1 MLLKHSQHTSFLRSP
16 NTSPVQAADR
26 HTSGST
32 IIIIANKCSEVNG
45 NIENMYVFKVG
56 ELCDFPG
63 FFQSQ
68 LRDHRPCQFVD
79 YCTAEDDGTDPGTVI
94 GYDRHGGGSKTDS
107 YTGLGD

>member
-32 IIIIANKCSEVNG
+32 IIIIANKRSEVKG
-45 NIENMYVFKVG
+45 TIENMYVFKVG

-63 FFQSQ
+63 FFQGQ
-68 LRDHRPCQFVD
+68 LRDHGSCQLVD
-79 YCTAEDDGTDPGTVI
+79 NGAAEDDGTDPGAVI
-94 GYDRHGGGSKTDS
+94 RYD
-107 YTGLGD
+107 